1 MAAPAAVGLA
11 DRSDRREGRGLA
23 AALRTFR
30 RLAVLGLLCGG
41 LALPASAAAAVRES
55 AFVER
60 ATTPYRATASCY
72 DRPDWAALVDA
83 GYPDLKGHET
93 DVYGLWRYDLR
104 EVALPARAC
113 RTLEGWRRA
122 RASVLG
128 IWIFVLGHELT
139 HAQQSDLYDA
149 PWGRPFDEAEA
160 DCGGYAKFEAIRLAL
175 GIRRKVSPPPRSFG
189 ACPLR
194 RAHRR

>member
-1 MAAPAAVGLA
+1 MAEPAAVGLA
-11 DRSDRREGRGLA
+11 DRSDRQEGRGYA

-60 ATTPYRATASCY
+60 ATTSYRASASCY
-72 DRPDWAALVDA
+72 DRPDWAALVDV
-83 GYPDLKGHET
+83 GYPDLKGHEA
-93 DVYGLWRYDLR
+93 DAYGLWRYDLR
-104 EVALPARAC
+104 QVALPARAC
-113 RTLEGWRRA
+113 RTLEGWRGA
-122 RASVLG
+122 RASAIG
-128 IWIFVLGHELT
+128 FWIFVLSHELT
-139 HAQQSDLYDA
+139 HAQQSDLYNA

-160 DCGGYAKFEAIRLAL
+160 DCGGYAKFEAIRFAL
-175 GIRRKVSPPPRSFG
+175 GIRRNVNPPPRSFSK
-189 ACPLR
+189 CPLK